1 MPAQTSS
8 HSSITPLPATAIN
21 HAKQQWRRVA
31 ALAGD
36 VSRSN
41 NLYLHRESIRIAQEE
56 ISRIGALVDGAA
68 GEQQVEGKQ

>member
-1 MPAQTSS
+1 
-8 HSSITPLPATAIN
+8 
-21 HAKQQWRRVA
+21 
-31 ALAGD
+31 